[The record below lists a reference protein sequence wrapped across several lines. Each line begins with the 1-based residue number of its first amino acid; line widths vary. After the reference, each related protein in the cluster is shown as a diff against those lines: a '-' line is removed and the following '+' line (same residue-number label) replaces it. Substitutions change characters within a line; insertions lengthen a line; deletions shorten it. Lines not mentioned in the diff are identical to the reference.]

1 MMKAMGEAR
10 SQDASSLREKILAY
24 VAACSVTET
33 LEPPIKPGA
42 KKSDT
47 RGWNHPM
54 LARLLVP
61 IQHLEQFDLD
71 PQGYVFIIAPDL

>member
-24 VAACSVTET
+24 VAACSTTGT

-42 KKSDT
+42 RKCDT
-47 RGWNHPM
+47 RGWNYPM

-61 IQHLEQFDLD
+61 IQFLEQFDDD
-71 PQGYVFIIAPDL
+71 PEEYVH